1 MDTVPIRYAEEPDL
15 SEIGDLLAGVA
26 RGEPAAFDRLYM
38 STRARL
44 FRLIYVTVRDV
55 GFAEEVM
62 QEAYLEVWHK
72 AHLYQPH
79 RGKPLSWLMMIC
91 HRRAIDRVRSEESRR
106 RRTELVTIYSVHIAH
121 GGADEPVLVR
131 DEHREVRRQL
141 ASLTILQQQSIA
153 MTYYDNLT
161 HKESAERLGIPL
173 STFKTRLRDGLS
185 QLRTLQSHT
194 ERECSCA

>member
-1 MDTVPIRYAEEPDL
+1 MNTVPIRHADGSDL

-44 FRLIYVTVRDV
+44 FGLIYTTVRDP

-79 RGKPLSWLMMIC
+79 KGKPLSWLRMIC
-91 HRRAIDRVRSEESRR
+91 HRRAIDRVRSEESQRR
-106 RRTELVTIYSVHIAH
+106 RIELVTIYSVDIAD

-131 DEHREVRRQL
+131 EEHREVRRQL
-141 ASLTILQQQSIA
+141 AALTILQQQSIT
-153 MTYYDNLT
+153 MVYYDNLT
-161 HKESAERLGIPL
+161 HKESAERLGIALP
-173 STFKTRLRDGLS
+173 TFKTRPRDGLS
-185 QLRTLQSHT
+185 HLRTLQSHT
-194 ERECSCA
+194 ESAYV